1 MIRVDGITKRYGR
14 TAVLTDFSMEVP
26 PGEAIALWGPNG
38 AGKTTVVRCLLG
50 MLSFEGSITVGGLD
64 VVRNGKAVRTRIGYV
79 PQELSFYDD
88 MTVVEL
94 VDFSAS
100 LRQIGPDRVDEI
112 LNLVDLEDHSHKR
125 VRELSGGLK
134 QRLGLATALLP
145 DPHILLLDEPTS
157 NLDAA
162 TRESTIDML
171 HSLRNDDRIL
181 VVTSHHLEEVGMLV
195 DRVIAMEDGRITVEC
210 PPAELAERLG
220 LRAWLH
226 IVPEHGPL
234 QVVVEALRSRG
245 FDAHENAYGVLVE
258 VSAQGKGQA
267 LNALQD
273 AGIGVRDLEVW
284 R

>member
-1 MIRVDGITKRYGR
+1 MIRVDNLTKRYGR
-14 TAVLTDFSMEVP
+14 TAVVTDFSLEIP
-26 PGEAIALWGPNG
+26 SGEAVALWGPNG

-50 MLSFEGSITVGGLD
+50 LLSFEGTIEVDGLD
-64 VVRNGKAVRTRIGYV
+64 VVRRGKAVRTMIGYV

-94 VDFSAS
+94 LDFSAS
-100 LRQIGPDRVDEI
+100 LRGIGSERVDEVV
-112 LNLVDLEDHSHKR
+112 NLVALEDHESKR

-145 DPHILLLDEPTS
+145 DPRVLLLDEPTS

-162 TRESTIDML
+162 TRESTVDML
-171 HSLRNDDRIL
+171 HSLRNDQRIL

-195 DRVIAMEDGRITVEC
+195 DRVVAMEDGRITVEC

-226 IVPEHGPL
+226 IVPEDGPL
-234 QVVVEALRSRG
+234 VAAVEALRSRG

-258 VSAQGKGQA
+258 VSAQGKGRA

-273 AGIGVRDLEVW
+273 AGIGVQDLEVW